1 MKHLRKF
8 EELDYSTYS
17 SAAAKLKQHGQKAR
31 AAKLSSHAEEMEMKR
46 INQMSSDILVGE
58 TRPFNDAKYKSV
70 NVLRESGA
78 KGIVCIFESG
88 NNTHRV
94 LSTIN
99 ADGSVIW
106 RDYNKFANRKSVNEY
121 QKLLRMLGEFQPE
134 VKKLL
139 EEMNLTPDS
148 LKVVPRTF
156 YI

>member
-8 EELDYSTYS
+8 EELNYSTYTN
-17 SAAAKLKQHGQKAR
+17 AAVRLSQHGQRAKAL
-31 AAKLSSHAEEMEMKR
+31 KLSSHAQEMEMKK
-46 INQMSSDILVGE
+46 INQMSFDILVGE

-99 ADGSVIW
+99 NDGTVVW

-139 EEMNLTPDS
+139 EEMNLEPSS
-148 LKVVPRTF
+148 LTVVSRTF